1 MNSLSSNPFLLC
13 EATKEQHILA
23 HEFTIGRSLSSSLVL
38 EDNNRVSRNHGAL
51 NLESGI
57 FHYVDLNSANGSWIG
72 INRLEPGKPYALQH
86 GAVIKIAGR
95 QFTFCEREDPTL
107 FDRTVLTRSGRLTEL
122 VRPSASSSEEDIADL
137 LTRQQANLKQRLDL
151 IEGGDTELLA
161 SVRQGLDRA
170 TESSHDALFKCRAI
184 TQRTLEIIRKA
195 EFTDGKIPESYLAS
209 WREINMSHVDFQPV
223 YFKPDD
229 KIWQGVV
236 PQNPHKLLQLLNCM
250 TGIKKVKPVAQFT
263 TKEIYFLVLSMSQ
276 VAGPAG
282 HEEEGY
288 FNEASFALAKMNEA
302 VTLCELLNEE
312 LAQNK

>member
-1 MNSLSSNPFLLC
+1 MKSLSQNPFLLC
-13 EATKEQHILA
+13 EATNEQHELA

-51 NLESGI
+51 NLENGI

-72 INRLEPGKPYALQH
+72 INRLEPGRPYALKH
-86 GAVIKIAGR
+86 GTVIKVAGR

-107 FDRTVLTRSGRLTEL
+107 FDRTVLTRIVRLTEL
-122 VRPSASSSEEDIADL
+122 VRPSVNSSEEDIADL
-137 LTRQQANLKQRLDL
+137 LTRQRDNLKKRLDL
-151 IEGGDTELLA
+151 IEGGDAELLA
-161 SVRQGLDRA
+161 SVTQGLDRA

-195 EFTDGKIPESYLAS
+195 EFTDGKIPEAYIAR

-229 KIWQGVV
+229 EIWQGVV
-236 PQNPHKLLQLLNCM
+236 PKNSHKLLQLLNCM
-250 TGIKKVKPVAQFT
+250 TGIRKVKPVTQFT

-282 HEEEGY
+282 HQEEVY
-288 FNEASFALAKMNEA
+288 FNEASFALTKMNEA
-302 VTLCELLNEE
+302 VTLCELLTEE

>member
-1 MNSLSSNPFLLC
+1 MTPETQSPFLLC
-13 EATKEQHILA
+13 EATNEQHELA

-51 NLESGI
+51 NLENGI

-107 FDRTVLTRSGRLTEL
+107 FDKTVLTRSGRLTEL
-122 VRPSASSSEEDIADL
+122 VSPSANASEEDITNL
-137 LTRQQANLKQRLDL
+137 LTRQKDNLKKRLDL
-151 IEGGDTELLA
+151 IEGGDPELLA

-170 TESSHDALFKCRAI
+170 TESSHDALYKCRAI
-184 TQRTLEIIRKA
+184 TKRTLEIIRKA
-195 EFTDGKIPESYLAS
+195 EFKDGRIPESYITK
-209 WREINMSHVDFQPV
+209 WKEINMAYVDFQPV

-229 KIWQGVV
+229 EIWQGVI
-236 PQNPHKLLQLLNCM
+236 PENWHKLLQLLNCM
-250 TGIKKVKPVAQFT
+250 TGIRKVNPVAQFT

-288 FNEASFALAKMNEA
+288 FNEVSFALTKMNEA
-302 VTLCELLNEE
+302 VTLCELLTEE
-312 LAQNK
+312 MT